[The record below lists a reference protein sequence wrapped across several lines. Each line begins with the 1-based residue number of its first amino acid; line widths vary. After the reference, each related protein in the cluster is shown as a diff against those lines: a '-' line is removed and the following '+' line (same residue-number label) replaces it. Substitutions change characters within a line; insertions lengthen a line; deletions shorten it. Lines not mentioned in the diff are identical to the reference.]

1 VKIKVADYIAQ
12 FLSSKGV
19 QHIFTVTGGGAMFLN
34 DGIAKQKDLTPIFCH
49 HEQSCTMAAVAYTKM
64 HNRVGV
70 VMPTTG
76 CGGTNTITGL
86 LDAWQDS
93 NRMLIISGQVNKKE
107 TTHFTPIGLRKYG
120 VQEADIVS
128 IVKPITKWAVVV
140 DDPKKIKYY
149 LERAYDLCN
158 SGRPG
163 PVWLDIPLDIQGSYI
178 DTDELEPYIPEIELS
193 SSDTT
198 IEQLLSKAERPV
210 IIAGYGIHLANAR
223 DEFKTFVEKYKI
235 PVTFTYLTIDL
246 LPSDHPQYV
255 GRLGT
260 KGDRAGNFAVQ
271 NSDLVISIGSS
282 LSIPVTGFRYDT
294 FAREAEV
301 VVVDIDPIEHKKPT
315 IRVDHFIQS
324 DAKVFLEAN
333 SSINYQCPP
342 KWLTKCIQWRNK
354 WPVHSKKDKIL
365 NLYTFTK
372 ELSDAAAKQENT
384 VVISDAGSAYYVTC
398 QALLIKNG
406 RFITSGAQAE
416 MGFTLPACVG
426 ASFANPQANIL
437 GVTGDGSFQFNIQEL
452 QTIIHYN
459 LPIKLFVLNN
469 NGYLSIR
476 NTQDKFFEGRHFGT
490 SPMSGVSFPSLQK
503 VAKAYNFDYIKIKSL
518 GSLKKNMSKILD
530 SSKPIVCE
538 IILPEKEQILPSS
551 SAKQNE
557 EGKIVSQPLENMFP
571 FLSDEEFRSEMII
584 KPIT

>member
-1 VKIKVADYIAQ
+1 MVKIKVADYVAQ
-12 FLSSKGV
+12 FLSNKGV

-34 DGIAKQKDLTPIFCH
+34 DGIAREKDITPIFCH
-49 HEQSCTMAAVAYTKM
+49 HEQSCTMAAVAYTKI

-93 NRMLIISGQVNKKE
+93 NKILIISGQVNKKE

-140 DDPKKIKYY
+140 DDAKRIKYY
-149 LERAYDLCN
+149 LEKAYDLCN

-163 PVWLDIPLDIQGSYI
+163 PVWLDIPLDIQGTYI
-178 DTDELEPYIPEIELS
+178 NVDELEPYIPEIKLS
-193 SSDTT
+193 GSDVR
-198 IEQLLSKAERPV
+198 IEQFLSEAERPV
-210 IIAGYGIHLANAR
+210 IVAGYGIHLANAR
-223 DEFKTFVEKYKI
+223 NEFKIFVEKYKI
-235 PVTFTYLTIDL
+235 PVTFTYLTIDI

-260 KGDRAGNFAVQ
+260 KGDRAGNFAIQ
-271 NSDLVISIGSS
+271 NSDLVLSIGSS

-294 FAREAEV
+294 FAREAKV
-301 VVVDIDPIEHKKPT
+301 VVVDIDPVEHKKPT

-333 SSINYQCPP
+333 LNINYQCPS
-342 KWLTKCIQWRNK
+342 KWLTNCIKWRNN
-354 WPVHSKKDKIL
+354 WSVHNKKDKNL

-372 ELSDAAAKQENT
+372 ELSDAIANKENT

-416 MGFTLPACVG
+416 MGFTLPACIG
-426 ASFANPQANIL
+426 ASFANPQANIV

-490 SPMSGVSFPSLQK
+490 SPISGVSFPSLEK
-503 VAKAYNFDYIKIKSL
+503 IAKAYNFEYIKIKSL
-518 GSLKKNMSKILD
+518 SKLKKSIRKILD
-530 SSKPIVCE
+530 STKPIVCE
-538 IILPEKEQILPSS
+538 IILPDKEQILPSS

-557 EGKIVSQPLENMFP
+557 EGKIISQPLENMFP
-571 FLSDEEFRSEMII
+571 FLSDEEFRREMII
-584 KPIT
+584 KPI

>member
-1 VKIKVADYIAQ
+1 MVKIKVADYVAR
-12 FLSSKGV
+12 FLSNKGV

-34 DGIAKQKDLTPIFCH
+34 DGIAREKGITPIFCH

-64 HNRVGV
+64 HNCVGV

-93 NRMLIISGQVNKKE
+93 NKILIISGQVNKKE

-128 IVKPITKWAVVV
+128 IVKSITKWAVVV

-149 LERAYDLCN
+149 LEKAYDLCN

-163 PVWLDIPLDIQGSYI
+163 PVWLDIPLDIQGTYI
-178 DTDELEPYIPEIELS
+178 NVDELEPYIPEIKLS
-193 SSDTT
+193 GSDVR
-198 IEQLLSKAERPV
+198 IEQFLSKAERPV
-210 IIAGYGIHLANAR
+210 IVAGYGIHLANAR
-223 DEFKTFVEKYKI
+223 NEFKIFVEKYKI

-260 KGDRAGNFAVQ
+260 KGDRAGNFAIQ
-271 NSDLVISIGSS
+271 NSDLVLSIGSS

-301 VVVDIDPIEHKKPT
+301 VVVDIDPVEHKKPT

-333 SSINYQCPP
+333 LNINYQCPF
-342 KWLTKCIQWRNK
+342 KWLTKCIKWRNN
-354 WPVHSKKDKIL
+354 WSVHNKKDKNL

-372 ELSDAAAKQENT
+372 ELSDAIANKENT

-398 QALLIKNG
+398 QALLIKNS

-416 MGFTLPACVG
+416 MGFTLPACIG
-426 ASFANPQANIL
+426 ASFANPQANII

-490 SPMSGVSFPSLQK
+490 SPISGVSFPSLEK
-503 VAKAYNFDYIKIKSL
+503 IAKAYNFEYIKIKSL
-518 GSLKKNMSKILD
+518 SKLKKSISKILD
-530 SSKPIVCE
+530 STKPIVCE
-538 IILPEKEQILPSS
+538 IILPDKEQILPSS

-557 EGKIVSQPLENMFP
+557 EGKIISQPLENMFP
-571 FLSDEEFRSEMII
+571 FLSDEEFRREMII
-584 KPIT
+584 KPI

>member
-1 VKIKVADYIAQ
+1 MVKIKVADYVAQ
-12 FLSSKGV
+12 FLSNKGV
-19 QHIFTVTGGGAMFLN
+19 QHIFAVTGGGAMFLN
-34 DGIAKQKDLTPIFCH
+34 DGIAREKDITPIFCH

-93 NRMLIISGQVNKKE
+93 NKILIISGQVNKKE

-149 LERAYDLCN
+149 LEKAYDLCN

-163 PVWLDIPLDIQGSYI
+163 PVWLDIPLDIQGTYI
-178 DTDELEPYIPEIELS
+178 NVDELEPYIPKIKLS
-193 SSDTT
+193 GSDVR
-198 IEQLLSKAERPV
+198 IEQFLSKAERPV
-210 IIAGYGIHLANAR
+210 IVAGYGIHLANAR
-223 DEFKTFVEKYKI
+223 NEFKIFVEKYKI

-260 KGDRAGNFAVQ
+260 KGDRAGNFAIQ
-271 NSDLVISIGSS
+271 NSDLVLSIGSS

-294 FAREAEV
+294 FAREAKV
-301 VVVDIDPIEHKKPT
+301 VVVDIDPVEHKKPT

-333 SSINYQCPP
+333 LNINYQCPS
-342 KWLTKCIQWRNK
+342 KWFTKCIKWRNN
-354 WPVHSKKDKIL
+354 WSVHNKKDKNL

-372 ELSDAAAKQENT
+372 ELSDAIANKENT

-416 MGFTLPACVG
+416 MGFTLPACIGV
-426 ASFANPQANIL
+426 SFANPQANII

-490 SPMSGVSFPSLQK
+490 SPISGVSFPSLEK
-503 VAKAYNFDYIKIKSL
+503 IAKAYNFEYIKIKSL
-518 GSLKKNMSKILD
+518 SKLKKSISNILD
-530 SSKPIVCE
+530 STKPIVCE
-538 IILPEKEQILPSS
+538 IILPDKEQILPSS

-557 EGKIVSQPLENMFP
+557 EGKIISQPLENMFP
-571 FLSDEEFRSEMII
+571 FLSDEEFRREMII
-584 KPIT
+584 KPI